1 MKSIIIAILGSVS
14 AINQGK
20 WTGMDT
26 AITDA
31 EASLFTGGERYNYSE
46 TGLSG
51 YNTGHDS

>member
-1 MKSIIIAILGSVS
+1 MKSIILAILGSVS
-14 AINQGK
+14 AINTGK

-31 EASLFTGGERYNYSE
+31 EAALFTGGEQYNFKE
-46 TGLSG
+46 TSLSG

>member
-1 MKSIIIAILGSVS
+1 MKSIILAILGSVS
-14 AINQGK
+14 AINTGK

-31 EASLFTGGERYNYSE
+31 EAALFTGGEQYNYKE
-46 TGLSG
+46 TSLSG